1 MTLTIYGFVVAA
13 DALGQMVFSLL
24 FGLLADKLGKVR
36 PGNLLC
42 AGTFIVGNAMFS
54 LISLVP
60 QDALGMEH
68 PRTWMLLVVRFII
81 GIGTGK
87 MFCFFQYAHLI
98 SCSIK
103 FIFLAINASA
113 RVYISKVTTLKERT
127 HHTALFSLFQL
138 LGYVIG
144 PAVQAAL
151 TPLGDSEIDADS
163 TVVLNMYTA
172 TG

>member
-1 MTLTIYGFVVAA
+1 MYGFVVTA

-24 FGLLADKLGKVR
+24 LGLLADKLGKVR
-36 PGNLLC
+36 PVNLFC
-42 AGTFIVGNAMFS
+42 AGTFIAGNAMFS

-68 PRTWMLLVVRFII
+68 PRTWSLFVVRFIVGI
-81 GIGTGK
+81 GIGK
-87 MFCFFQYAHLI
+87 MFCFFQYVHPI
-98 SCSIK
+98 SCNTNV
-103 FIFLAINASA
+103 IFLAINASA
-113 RVYISKVTTLKERT
+113 RAYISKVTTVKERT
-127 HHTALFSLFQL
+127 QHTALFSLFQT
-138 LGYVIG
+138 LGFVIG

-151 TPLGDSEIDADS
+151 TPIGDSEIDADS